1 MSAELNTHWEVV
13 AEAVQTV
20 LRKAGQKNA
29 YEQLKTLTRGQTMN
43 AKIMAQFVSDLNIID
58 ADKEILLAL
67 TPASYIGL
75 APKLV
80 DTI

>member
-1 MSAELNTHWEVV
+1 
-13 AEAVQTV
+13 
-20 LRKAGQKNA
+20 
-29 YEQLKTLTRGQTMN
+29 MN
-43 AKIMAQFVSDLNIID
+43 AKILAKFVSDLNIID
-58 ADKEILLAL
+58 TDKEILLAL